1 MDNKTTIRVNK
12 FALMGCSQSPH
23 DVTTANLRLV
33 KNVVEPQKFD
43 QELRVSYKPTAFRRW
58 VVDSISLRLV
68 FRWVWYVVVQR
79 GRPLSVDTVF
89 CQVSFIAETNHGK
102 H

>member
-12 FALMGCSQSPH
+12 FALMGCRQSPR
-23 DVTTANLRLV
+23 DVTTASLRLV

-58 VVDSISLRLV
+58 VVDKTTTNFYKYFQSC
-68 FRWVWYVVVQR
+68 W
-79 GRPLSVDTVF
+79 GKTVGVNKRKGASNDAPF
-89 CQVSFIAETNHGK
+89 LTC
-102 H
+102 